1 MEYSMIIFLLLIA
14 VIIPAIERRK
24 RAVLIKHII
33 DKKKNSKEK
42 NVMKELAKQFI
53 GKECII
59 YTVTSSGDNIQ
70 GIITDIAD
78 GGIIVQRKD
87 SLEAVNLEYVTR
99 IREYPRNAKGKKK
112 TFFA

>member
-1 MEYSMIIFLLLIA
+1 
-14 VIIPAIERRK
+14 
-24 RAVLIKHII
+24 
-33 DKKKNSKEK
+33 
-42 NVMKELAKQFI
+42 MKELAKQFI

-70 GIITDIAD
+70 GIITDVAD

>member
-24 RAVLIKHII
+24 RTVLIKHII
-33 DKKKNSKEK
+33 DKKKNFKEK

-70 GIITDIAD
+70 GIITDVAD

>member
-1 MEYSMIIFLLLIA
+1 MIIFLLLIA

-59 YTVTSSGDNIQ
+59 
-70 GIITDIAD
+70 
-78 GGIIVQRKD
+78 
-87 SLEAVNLEYVTR
+87 
-99 IREYPRNAKGKKK
+99 
-112 TFFA
+112 

>member
-1 MEYSMIIFLLLIA
+1 LEYSMIIFLLLIA

-24 RAVLIKHII
+24 RTVLIKHII

-59 YTVTSSGDNIQ
+59 YTVTKYSLQ
-70 GIITDIAD
+70 GTTQSRYLT
-78 GGIIVQRKD
+78 GGPPVRF
-87 SLEAVNLEYVTR
+87 SM
-99 IREYPRNAKGKKK
+99 
-112 TFFA
+112 